1 MDNTL
6 DYMDQASFLGLR
18 ALGHG
23 PVIQFTWIYEHDVDL
38 VALRRFHRDLG
49 RGLLGRR
56 IERSPLPFGRH
67 RWIAWPGPT
76 DVDIARAPR
85 PRSELTAWTDE
96 QATLP
101 IDPERGPSW
110 RLAVLPLTSGGAA
123 VTLVASHTV
132 ADGVG
137 LSIAVANA
145 VRGETANPGYPPSG
159 SRNTLSALRTDSR
172 ATIRALPEIGR
183 ALAAAL
189 KLARGGDDAV
199 LSRQGS
205 GGTSTGARGEVT
217 VPSVTAHVNTGEW
230 DEKAASLGG
239 TSNSLFLGVA
249 TRIGYRLGYVAA
261 DGNATLSLPVNERI
275 ADDTRGNALTGVT
288 LSADPA
294 GVTADLRGVRAD
306 LKVALSTLGEA
317 RHRLLAPL
325 PLTPLIPRVLA
336 RRLES
341 MVVGTAVIGC
351 SNLVEIDPA
360 VNRPDGTDAD
370 YFAIRM
376 FEHSDW
382 AYPRRAIAFPPV
394 ASGRIAGRVFL
405 SVSYSDAD
413 GTTTTTEL
421 RETVRGALGDFG
433 LTGFIE

>member
-1 MDNTL
+1 MRKR
-6 DYMDQASFLGLR
+6 QALVEQAIRSFWVSR
-18 ALGHG
+18 
-23 PVIQFTWIYEHDVDL
+23 QDL
-38 VALRRFHRDLG
+38 V
-49 RGLLGRR
+49 
-56 IERSPLPFGRH
+56 
-67 RWIAWPGPT
+67 T
-76 DVDIARAPR
+76 D
-85 PRSELTAWTDE
+85 W
-96 QATLP
+96 
-101 IDPERGPSW
+101 
-110 RLAVLPLTSGGAA
+110 
-123 VTLVASHTV
+123 
-132 ADGVG
+132 
-137 LSIAVANA
+137 
-145 VRGETANPGYPPSG
+145 
-159 SRNTLSALRTDSR
+159 
-172 ATIRALPEIGR
+172 
-183 ALAAAL
+183 
-189 KLARGGDDAV
+189 
-199 LSRQGS
+199 
-205 GGTSTGARGEVT
+205 
-217 VPSVTAHVNTGEW
+217 
-230 DEKAASLGG
+230 
-239 TSNSLFLGVA
+239 
-249 TRIGYRLGYVAA
+249 GYVAA

-317 RHRLLAPL
+317 RHQLLAPL

-394 ASGRIAGRVFL
+394 VSGRIGGRVFL
-405 SVSYSDAD
+405 SVGYAEAD

-421 RETVRGALGDFG
+421 KETVRGALADFG